1 MTANELIREYQSLPL
16 AQRLQVAKVIDEDMA
31 DRLFEELDQLLPD
44 VGMSEEEIMKEVKA
58 VRNARTK
65 NVAGRH

>member
-1 MTANELIREYQSLPL
+1 MTPNELIREYQALPP
-16 AQRLQVAKVIDEDMA
+16 AQRLKVARAIDEDMA
-31 DRLFEELDQLLPD
+31 DRLFEELDQLLPN